1 MSLSGHRE
9 TWVPVA
15 LYAVLASDA
24 GPVPVFVTRISEL
37 EMVRVRELVL
47 ATRAVGVPRAV

>member
-15 LYAVLASDA
+15 LCAELANDA
-24 GPVPVFVTRISEL
+24 EPVPVFVTRISEL
-37 EMVRVRELVL
+37 GMVRVRELVL
-47 ATRAVGVPRAV
+47 ATRALGVPRAV